1 MGIGCGALLSGITII
16 EAFIPQ
22 FSMVM
27 MWDLGNLLE
36 AGCVFSTYLHGGIL
50 SALSA
55 LLSSFL
61 DK

>member
-1 MGIGCGALLSGITII
+1 MRIGCGVLLSGITMI

-27 MWDLGNLLE
+27 LWDLGNWLE
-36 AGCVFSTYLHGGIL
+36 AGCVFFTYLHGGIL

-55 LLSSFL
+55 L
-61 DK
+61 

>member
-1 MGIGCGALLSGITII
+1 MGTGCGALLSGMTTI

-27 MWDLGNLLE
+27 LWDLGNWLE

-55 LLSSFL
+55 L
-61 DK
+61 